1 MTKEEILKIVKDSR
15 TLEEQYG
22 IGVREDTARA
32 QVMVDIINAFE
43 SHKEIK

>member
-22 IGVREDTARA
+22 IGVREDTART

-43 SHKEIK
+43 SPKEIK